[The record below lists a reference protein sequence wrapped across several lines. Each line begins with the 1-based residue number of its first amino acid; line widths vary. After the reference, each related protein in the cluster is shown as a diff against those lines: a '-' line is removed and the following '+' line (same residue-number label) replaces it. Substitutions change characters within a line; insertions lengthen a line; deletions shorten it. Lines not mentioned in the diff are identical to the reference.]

1 MRYIPRSFALRT
13 LIATAVGVLLAAS
26 SFGSTSD
33 APSRQPADLV
43 VLNGKVFTADSRSSV
58 QQAFAVTD
66 QKFVAVGS
74 NSEIHQYVGPK
85 TRVLDLKG
93 EFVSPGLTDDHFHNE
108 GGGPGID
115 LSHVRALPEL
125 LTVVANAAQAAP
137 KGALLISNSD
147 WHEAQLK
154 EQRLPTAAELTQAAP
169 DNPVVLVRGGH
180 SIILNRK
187 ALERW
192 HITTETPVPAG
203 GGISRDAGG
212 QLTGEIFDNAK
223 SLVQLPP
230 EQPVT
235 MQDLLTTQKTVNA
248 YGITSVRIPG
258 AYKGDLLTAYR
269 LMKEAEA
276 SGSLSLRYTVYL
288 PGFTLRSAAQVD
300 ELLRKWNVKLDEG
313 DEWVR
318 IGGIK
323 LIVDGGFEGGH
334 LSRPY
339 DEPWGKGGTYSG
351 VTVTPPA
358 AYNEVVAE
366 INRLGWR
373 ATTHAVGDAALD
385 QVLAGYEAADRK
397 HSLNGRRWAVEHVFV
412 AHPEQLARLKK
423 LDVDVSAQDHL
434 YLAAPALRK
443 YWGWSRASEVTPV
456 KDFLR
461 AGLVVA
467 GGTDSPVV
475 PFNPFFALYHFMS
488 RDTISDGIYGADQ
501 GIASRP
507 LVLEL
512 FTSHFAQLIGESATR
527 GSIEPGKFADF
538 AILNAD
544 FLTAPAHAIRDMKAL
559 ATFVGGREVYR
570 NPTFAADGK
579 PLAGA
584 SLRQAGI
591 GSGS

>member
-1 MRYIPRSFALRT
+1 M
-13 LIATAVGVLLAAS
+13 
-26 SFGSTSD
+26 
-33 APSRQPADLV
+33 
-43 VLNGKVFTADSRSSV
+43 
-58 QQAFAVTD
+58 
-66 QKFVAVGS
+66 
-74 NSEIHQYVGPK
+74 
-85 TRVLDLKG
+85 
-93 EFVSPGLTDDHFHNE
+93 
-108 GGGPGID
+108 
-115 LSHVRALPEL
+115 
-125 LTVVANAAQAAP
+125 
-137 KGALLISNSD
+137 
-147 WHEAQLK
+147 
-154 EQRLPTAAELTQAAP
+154 
-169 DNPVVLVRGGH
+169 
-180 SIILNRK
+180 
-187 ALERW
+187 
-192 HITTETPVPAG
+192 PAG
-203 GGISRDAGG
+203 GGISRDASGK
-212 QLTGEIFDNAK
+212 LTGEIFDTARR
-223 SLVQLPP
+223 LVALPP
-230 EQPVT
+230 PHAVT
-235 MQDLLTTQKTVNA
+235 MEDVMATQKALNA
-248 YGITSVRIPG
+248 YGITAVRIPG
-258 AYKGDLLTAYR
+258 AYMKGDLLTAYQ
-269 LMKEAEA
+269 LMKQAEA
-276 SGSLSLRYTVYL
+276 AGLLSVRYTVYI
-288 PGFTLRSAAQVD
+288 PGFGLRSAAQVHD
-300 ELLRKWNVKLDEG
+300 LIKQWGVVLDEG

-323 LIVDGGFEGGH
+323 LGVDGGFEGGH
-334 LSRPY
+334 LSKPY

-385 QVLAGYEAADRK
+385 QVLAGYEAADRE
-397 HSLNGRRWAVEHVFV
+397 HSLNARRWAVEHVFV

-488 RDTISDGIYGADQ
+488 RDTISDGVYGADQ

-570 NPTFAADGK
+570 NPTLAADGK